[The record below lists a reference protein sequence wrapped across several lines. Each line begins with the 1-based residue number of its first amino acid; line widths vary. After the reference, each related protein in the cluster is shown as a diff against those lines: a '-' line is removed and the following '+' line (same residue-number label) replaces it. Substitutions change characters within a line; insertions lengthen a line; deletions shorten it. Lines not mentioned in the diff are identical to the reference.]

1 MPLDFAEREIMYA
14 YCQTGDF
21 LIFFMTEQSIDIDLG
36 VQSLPGVA
44 EVCQFSGAFGVVT
57 ARAHEWGQIEQTL
70 QGLHPERDVVVLT
83 PSQFKNS
90 TGDFA
95 RGARLLIDAG
105 SMNELMRLAPSF
117 AELKKRAGRD
127 TTVLFR
133 VDNTRR
139 QLDDLHRAFDEI
151 QWLGRTLRIFD
162 IGTVDR
168 EQEG

>member
-1 MPLDFAEREIMYA
+1 M
-14 YCQTGDF
+14 
-21 LIFFMTEQSIDIDLG
+21 
-36 VQSLPGVA
+36 
-44 EVCQFSGAFGVVT
+44 
-57 ARAHEWGQIEQTL
+57 
-70 QGLHPERDVVVLT
+70 
-83 PSQFKNS
+83 
-90 TGDFA
+90 
-95 RGARLLIDAG
+95 LIDAG

-162 IGTVDR
+162 IDTVDR
-168 EQEG
+168 EQED